1 MGGGRA
7 VVRRRPA
14 RVYNVG
20 VEPDYRFSFA
30 NERTFLAWIRTAL
43 ALIASGVAVDVLV
56 LPERD
61 PLARSLAVLLA
72 ALGMAAAV
80 ISGIRWA
87 RAEQAMR
94 LKEPL
99 PGFSS
104 FVVLPLGLA
113 IAGVLLG
120 ALLW

>member
-1 MGGGRA
+1 
-7 VVRRRPA
+7 
-14 RVYNVG
+14 VYNVG

-30 NERTFLAWIRTAL
+30 NERTFLAWIRTAM

-104 FVVLPLGLA
+104 FVALPLGLA